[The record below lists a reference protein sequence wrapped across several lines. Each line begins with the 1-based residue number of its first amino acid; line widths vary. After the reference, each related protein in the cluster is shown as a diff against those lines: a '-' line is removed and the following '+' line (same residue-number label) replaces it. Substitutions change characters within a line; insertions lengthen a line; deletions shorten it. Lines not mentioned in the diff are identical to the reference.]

1 MKTGSHVD
9 YAVKRTRDHV
19 LRFTKLYD
27 DILGNRID
35 ETWLS
40 DIEYRDNLF
49 PDIDYRV
56 YA

>member
-9 YAVKRTRDHV
+9 YAVRRTKEHV

-27 DILGNRID
+27 DITQNRID
-35 ETWLS
+35 EGWLR
-40 DIEYRDNLF
+40 DIEYKDLIF
-49 PDIDYRV
+49 PDLDYRV